1 MGTDGAVRRRRLL
14 ARLGGVAGLI
24 LLAAGM
30 LGGAAA
36 ATGAVDPQGMLA
48 LRVIGASN
56 LPADQAVKLQ
66 VRDAVLAL
74 LAPGLAHQDSAAQA
88 RAFVA
93 AHLPQVAAA
102 ASAVAGR
109 AGEIARVQLGRAP
122 LPARRIG
129 LLAFPAGAAPAL
141 VVTLGAGLG
150 HNWWT
155 VLFPPLALVT
165 VDGGLAV
172 VGPAGAAE
180 PVADL
185 SPAARRALL
194 AWVTT
199 YTGVSLDPHVA
210 AAGPDS
216 LAGMRVQV
224 RFAIWD
230 LLRRIRWPA
239 W

>member
-1 MGTDGAVRRRRLL
+1 MGTDGAGRMHQVLV
-14 ARLGGVAGLI
+14 RLGGVAGLI

-36 ATGAVDPQGMLA
+36 ATRAVDPQGMLA
-48 LRVIGASN
+48 LRVIGSSN
-56 LPADQAVKLQ
+56 RPADQATKLQ

-74 LAPGLAHQDSAAQA
+74 LAPGLAHQDSAEQA

-102 ASAVAGR
+102 AAAVAGR
-109 AGEIARVQLGRAP
+109 ADETVRVQLGPAP

-129 LLAFPAGAAPAL
+129 LLAFPAGFAPAL
-141 VVTLGAGLG
+141 VVTLGAGGG

-172 VGPAGAAE
+172 VGPAGASE
-180 PVADL
+180 PVRDL

-199 YTGVSLDPHVA
+199 HTGVILDPRVA
-210 AAGPDS
+210 ADGPAS

-230 LLRRIRWPA
+230 LLRRLRLPA